1 MTWTRFMDMHSGGG
15 QKHDFAT
22 IYIEAPK
29 AEAKAVFYARFGTS
43 PDRVTCTCC
52 GEDYSTTE
60 SPTLAEASAY
70 DRNLRY
76 IKPEWA
82 VEWAPLDRQ
91 KRIEANRLTRHL
103 EVGED
108 VPDGYVL
115 ETMFMSQGA
124 DPIPLDVFAAT
135 ERLIRADEITDA
147 ERATVVPDQGYVWVD

>member
-70 DRNLRY
+70 DRNL
-76 IKPEWA
+76 E
-82 VEWAPLDRQ
+82 
-91 KRIEANRLTRHL
+91 
-103 EVGED
+103 
-108 VPDGYVL
+108 
-115 ETMFMSQGA
+115 MSQGA